1 MPLSKPRRAGR
12 RLDPPRLSVNS
23 IKSPPMIWKARY
35 IAYARPSSTIP
46 EASTW
51 AMMLMSFAGL
61 GFAGWRARRARA
73 AVVA

>member
-1 MPLSKPRRAGR
+1 
-12 RLDPPRLSVNS
+12 
-23 IKSPPMIWKARY
+23 MIWKARRM
-35 IAYARPSSTIP
+35 AYARPSSTIP

-61 GFAGWRARRARA
+61 GFAGWRACRARA